1 MVCDVKDTAEE
12 HDVKKEV
19 VNHLIFHKSIID
31 QDRNGERIDDYL
43 DMIDH
48 MGEES
53 YPISSDPIENAISA
67 VFKLVIEENMDPWNI
82 DLVSFTKMFLEEAQ
96 KKDQINF
103 IVAGQIVNMAW
114 SILKMQCEETL
125 ASAES
130 QEEEEVIEDDFFTQW
145 DVFDY
150 EMYDEPEDLDF
161 EEEVVEE
168 DKPVLDKAIRREE
181 KKPVSLIQL
190 VDAFE
195 EAKKEAKYREKM
207 ERIRKEKKQ
216 EREEQEQK
224 KKDNY
229 DTKAHKEDLHHDISI
244 IWERICWY
252 QEDELDF
259 DMIHDGR
266 ISDIITAFISS
277 LFLHK
282 QKKIKLKQDK
292 YPDGPILVKNLVPEH
307 KREEGLIQYIQ
318 DEEREGMPVENM
330 ITV

>member
-1 MVCDVKDTAEE
+1 MVCDVKDTVEE

-43 DMIDH
+43 EMVDH

-130 QEEEEVIEDDFFTQW
+130 QEEEEVIEDDFFAQW
-145 DVFDY
+145 DVLDY

-224 KKDNY
+224 RKDNY

>member
-43 DMIDH
+43 EMVDH

-130 QEEEEVIEDDFFTQW
+130 QEEEEVIEDDFFAQW
-145 DVFDY
+145 DVLDY

-224 KKDNY
+224 RKDNY